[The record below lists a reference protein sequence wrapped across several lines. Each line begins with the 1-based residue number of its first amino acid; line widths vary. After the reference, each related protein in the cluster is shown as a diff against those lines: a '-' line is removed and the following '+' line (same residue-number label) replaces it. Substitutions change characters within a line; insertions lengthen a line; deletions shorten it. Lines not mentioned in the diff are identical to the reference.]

1 MIHGMEPLTT
11 PPIRREPEQR
21 TAWTRNLE
29 TPLRLILRDETF
41 AAVAILAG
49 AVVALVWANLGDSYE
64 EVWHTAGTVAIG
76 PHLNITEDLRSWV
89 NEGLMS
95 LFFFTVGLEA
105 RREFDLGELR
115 DRRRL
120 LLPLTAGLAGMG
132 ASVLVFLLI
141 AGRHVTGGG
150 WGVAMSTDTA
160 FSLGMLA
167 LVGRRFPLTL
177 RAFILTVQVVDDV
190 AGLVV
195 IALAFS
201 TAISAVALATGL
213 AALAAAATLNALGI
227 RRDIVLVLAGL
238 IAWVAFLRSGIDPVV
253 VGLVAGLLTT
263 ASAASREE
271 LEEVTDTFRR
281 FREQPT
287 SELNRYARASLRAAV
302 SPNERW
308 QLLLHPF
315 TSYVI
320 VPLFALANA
329 GITLSGDTLQT
340 AFGSAITLGILAAY
354 VIGKPIGIALGSTAA
369 VKASRGRV
377 RLPVGLASVVGGG
390 ASAGVGFTVSLL
402 IASLAFHGEALADAK
417 LGILSTV
424 VVAPLVTWLCQRV
437 TTLLP
442 AQIRQRAI
450 IGSAP
455 VIVDLAVP
463 VDPERDHVRGP
474 EEAVVTIVEY
484 GDLECPF
491 CGMAEQSLR
500 ALLAEST
507 GELRY
512 VWRHL
517 PLNDVHPHA
526 QFAAEAAEAAADQGR
541 FWELHDRLLSHQHEL
556 TPREIRGHAEAIGL
570 DIDRFVEFMR
580 RHRGRPRVAEDVESA
595 DLSSVT
601 GTPTFFVNG
610 HRYQGAYDLE
620 TLSKVV
626 RTASVRGTVAA

>member
-1 MIHGMEPLTT
+1 MIHWMEPFA
-11 PPIRREPEQR
+11 PPSIPREPRQR

-29 TPLRLILRDETF
+29 TPLRLFLRDQTF

-49 AVVALVWANLGDSYE
+49 IVVALIWANIGDSYE
-64 EVWHTAGTVAIG
+64 EVWRTAGTVAIG
-76 PHLNITEDLRSWV
+76 PHLRITQDLRTWI

-120 LLPLTAGLAGMG
+120 MLPLTAGLAGMG
-132 ASVLVFLLI
+132 ASVLVFFLI
-141 AGRHVTGGG
+141 AGKHITGGG

-160 FSLGMLA
+160 FSLAMLA
-167 LVGRRFPLTL
+167 VAGRRFPLAL

-190 AGLVV
+190 VGLLV

-201 TAISAVALATGL
+201 TAIRAIALLTGFLALATG
-213 AALAAAATLNALGI
+213 ATLSTFGV
-227 RRDIVLVLAGL
+227 RRDLVLVVTGVV
-238 IAWVAFLRSGIDPVV
+238 AWVAFARSGVDPVV

-263 ASAASREE
+263 ASGASREE
-271 LEEVTDTFRR
+271 LEEVTDNYRR

-287 SELNRYARASLRAAV
+287 SEFNRDARASLRAAI

-315 TSYVI
+315 TSYVV

-329 GITLSGDTLQT
+329 GTVLSADILKT
-340 AFGSAITLGILAAY
+340 AFSSAITLGILAAY
-354 VIGKPIGIALGSTAA
+354 VIGKPIGIVLGSTAV
-369 VKASRGRV
+369 VKATRGRV
-377 RLPVGLASVVGGG
+377 RPPVGLASVVGGG
-390 ASAGVGFTVSLL
+390 ATAGVGFTVSLL
-402 IASLAFHGEALADAK
+402 IATKAFHGQPLTDAK
-417 LGILSTV
+417 LGILSTIV
-424 VVAPLVTWLCQRV
+424 AAPLVTWMCQRV
-437 TTLLP
+437 TALLP
-442 AQIRQRAI
+442 EDIRRRAV

-455 VIVDLAVP
+455 VFVDLAVP
-463 VDPERDHVRGP
+463 VDHERDHVRGP
-474 EEAVVTIVEY
+474 EDAPVTIVEY

-491 CGMAEQSLR
+491 CGMAEQALR
-500 ALLAEST
+500 PLLAEAS

-526 QFAAEAAEAAADQGR
+526 QMAAEAAEAAADQGR
-541 FWELHDRLLSHQHEL
+541 FWELHDRLLSHQDEL
-556 TPREIRGHAEAIGL
+556 TPREIREHAEAIGL
-570 DIDRFVEFMR
+570 DIDRFVEFLH

-620 TLSKVV
+620 TLKRVV
-626 RTASVRGTVAA
+626 RTASARAAVAQ